1 MKLINALLVAGA
13 LAATPV
19 LAQDDEVLKPVV
31 DEAAKINESAAKS
44 QEKILEFIVVSEN
57 CRQEF
62 TIL

>member
-31 DEAAKINESAAKS
+31 DEAEENKR
-44 QEKILEFIVVSEN
+44 VSGEIA
-57 CRQEF
+57 RKD
-62 TIL
+62 

>member
-44 QEKILEFIVVSEN
+44 QEKINGIRPKSTANFNSSKH
-57 CRQEF
+57 
-62 TIL
+62 

>member
-31 DEAAKINESAAKS
+31 DEAAKINESMKS
-44 QEKILEFIVVSEN
+44 
-57 CRQEF
+57 
-62 TIL
+62 

>member
-44 QEKILEFIVVSEN
+44 QEKIN
-57 CRQEF
+57 GN
-62 TIL
+62 